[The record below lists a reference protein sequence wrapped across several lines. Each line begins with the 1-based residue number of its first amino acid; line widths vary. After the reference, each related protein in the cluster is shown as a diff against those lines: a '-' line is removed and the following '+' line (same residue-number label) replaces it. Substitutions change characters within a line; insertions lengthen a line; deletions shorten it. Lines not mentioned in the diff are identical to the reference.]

1 VSGEETT
8 LAILSIRRF
17 GDPVLRERA
26 TPVERFDDSL
36 AKLADDMLETM
47 YDAPG
52 VGLAGPQVGV
62 SLRVVVFDDGTGPRR
77 LANPELHD
85 MEGEQVGEEGCLS
98 LPGLYFPVQR
108 AMSVRV
114 TGFELDGTPVE
125 IEAHEFLA
133 RILQH
138 ETDHVN
144 GILFIDRL
152 AEEDRR
158 EAMRQIREQDMGL
171 AGGRQDPSRAL

>member
-1 VSGEETT
+1 M
-8 LAILSIRRF
+8 
-17 GDPVLRERA
+17 LREPAR
-26 TPVERFDDSL
+26 PVERFDESL
-36 AKLADDMLETM
+36 ARLADDMLETM

-62 SLRVVVFDDGTGPRR
+62 SLRIIVFDDGTGPRR
-77 LANPELHD
+77 LANPEVHD
-85 MEGEQVGEEGCLS
+85 LQGEQVGEEGCLS
-98 LPGLYFPVQR
+98 VPGLYFPVLR
-108 AMSVRV
+108 AMDVRV
-114 TGFELDGTPVE
+114 TGFELDGTPVDFA
-125 IEAHEFLA
+125 AHEFPA

-152 AEEDRR
+152 SPEDRG
-158 EAMRQIREQDMGL
+158 EAMRLIREQELGL

>member
-1 VSGEETT
+1 
-8 LAILSIRRF
+8 
-17 GDPVLRERA
+17 
-26 TPVERFDDSL
+26 
-36 AKLADDMLETM
+36 MLETM

-62 SLRVVVFDDGTGPRR
+62 ALRIIVFDDGNGPRR
-77 LANPELHD
+77 LANPEVHD
-85 MEGEQVGEEGCLS
+85 LQGEQVGEEGCLS
-98 LPGLYFPVQR
+98 LPGLFFPVKR
-108 AMSVRV
+108 AMEVRV

-125 IEAHEFLA
+125 FEAHEFPA

-152 AEEDRR
+152 APEDRR
-158 EAMRQIREQDMGL
+158 EAMRLLREQELGL
-171 AGGRQDPSRAL
+171 AGRRQDPSRAL

>member
-1 VSGEETT
+1 M
-8 LAILSIRRF
+8 AILPIKRF
-17 GDPVLRERA
+17 GDPVLRDAAR
-26 TPVERFDDSL
+26 PVDRFDDAL

-52 VGLAGPQVGV
+52 VGLAAPQVGV
-62 SLRVVVFDDGTGPRR
+62 SLRLIVFDDGSGPRS
-77 LANPELHD
+77 LVNPELFD
-85 MEGEQVGEEGCLS
+85 PRGEQEGEEGCLS
-98 LPGLYFPVQR
+98 VPGLYFPVRR

-114 TGFELDGTPVE
+114 SGLELDGTPTVF
-125 IEAHEFLA
+125 EAEEFTA

-152 AEEDRR
+152 SAEDRR
-158 EAMRQIREQDMGL
+158 QAMRLIREQELGL
-171 AGGRQDPSRAL
+171 ASSSADPSRAL

>member
-1 VSGEETT
+1 V
-8 LAILSIRRF
+8 AILPIKRF
-17 GDPVLRERA
+17 GEPVLREPA
-26 TPVERFDDSL
+26 NPVEQFDDAL
-36 AKLADDMLETM
+36 RKLAEDMLETM

-62 SLRVVVFDDGTGPRR
+62 SLRLIVFDDGTGPRR

-85 MEGEQVGEEGCLS
+85 LQGEQVGEEGCLS
-98 LPGLYFPVQR
+98 LPGLYFPVTR
-108 AMSVRV
+108 AMSVQV
-114 TGFELDGTPVE
+114 TGIELDGTPVVFQAE
-125 IEAHEFLA
+125 EFLA

-152 AEEDRR
+152 TADDRK
-158 EAMRQIREQDMGL
+158 EAMRALRDQELGI
-171 AGGRQDPSRAL
+171 GGRPDPSRAL

>member
-1 VSGEETT
+1 LTV
-8 LAILSIRRF
+8 LPIKKL
-17 GDPVLRERA
+17 GDPVLREPA
-26 TPVERFDDSL
+26 QPVERFDDAI

-62 SLRVVVFDDGTGPRR
+62 SLRVIVFDDGNGPRK
-77 LANPELHD
+77 LANPVLHD
-85 MEGEQVGEEGCLS
+85 LEGEQVGEEGCLS
-98 LPGLYFPVQR
+98 IPGMYFPVRR
-108 AMSVRV
+108 AMTCRV
-114 TGFELDGTPVE
+114 VGVELGGTPTSF
-125 IEAHEFLA
+125 EATEFLA

-152 AEEDRR
+152 SDEDRR
-158 EAMRQIREQDMGL
+158 EAMRLIREQELGL
-171 AGGRQDPSRAL
+171 STAKADPSRAL

>member
-1 VSGEETT
+1 MT
-8 LAILSIRRF
+8 ILPIKRF
-17 GDPVLRERA
+17 GDPVLREPA
-26 TPVERFDDSL
+26 NPVEQFDDAL
-36 AKLADDMLETM
+36 AKLAEDMLETM

-62 SLRVVVFDDGTGPRR
+62 SLRLIVFDDGTGPRR

-85 MEGEQVGEEGCLS
+85 PQGEQVGEEGCLS
-98 LPGLYFPVQR
+98 LPGLYFPVTR
-108 AMSVRV
+108 AMSVQV
-114 TGFELDGTPVE
+114 TGIELDGTPVVFRAE
-125 IEAHEFLA
+125 EFLA

-152 AEEDRR
+152 SADDRR
-158 EAMRQIREQDMGL
+158 EAMRALRDQELGIG
-171 AGGRQDPSRAL
+171 GGRPDPSRAL

>member
-1 VSGEETT
+1 MS
-8 LAILSIRRF
+8 ILPIKKL
-17 GDPVLRERA
+17 GDPVLRESA
-26 TPVERFDDSL
+26 QPVAQFDDAL

-52 VGLAGPQVGV
+52 VGLAAPQVGV
-62 SLRVVVFDDGTGPRR
+62 SLRLIVFDDGTGPRK
-77 LANPELHD
+77 LTNPVLHD
-85 MEGEQVGEEGCLS
+85 LEGEQEGEEGCLS
-98 LPGLYFPVQR
+98 IPGMYFPVKR
-108 AMSVRV
+108 AMSCRV
-114 TGFELDGTPVE
+114 EGVEVDGTPTT

-152 AEEDRR
+152 SKQDRR
-158 EAMRQIREQDMGL
+158 EAMRLLREQEMGL
-171 AGGRQDPSRAL
+171 AGTRADPSRAL